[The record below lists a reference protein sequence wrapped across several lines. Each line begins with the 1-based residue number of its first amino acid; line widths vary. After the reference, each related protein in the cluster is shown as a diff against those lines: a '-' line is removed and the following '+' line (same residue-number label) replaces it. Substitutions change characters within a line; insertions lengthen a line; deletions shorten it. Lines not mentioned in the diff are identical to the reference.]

1 MITHFSQSVSKKV
14 QVRLRLTTAKS
25 QIIKRGEEIMSKTT
39 IPSME
44 LARSMNLQSHVMTI
58 EEGLRHSE
66 MIDKLD
72 DARREKL
79 HNIVKWVKDIQVSFI
94 KDLKTLLKTDEKEIK
109 EKILFVLEKQ
119 EKFNKRFVKSIDK
132 VLKDEVELEK
142 IDDKTREFLIAY
154 TTQTKE
160 NLRQDNSHFESEIIK
175 RELEL

>member
-1 MITHFSQSVSKKV
+1 
-14 QVRLRLTTAKS
+14 
-25 QIIKRGEEIMSKTT
+25 MSKAS

-79 HNIVKWVKDIQVSFI
+79 HNIIKWVKDINVSFI
-94 KDLKTLLKTDEKEIK
+94 KDLKTLLKTDEKELK
-109 EKILFVLEKQ
+109 EKILFILEKQ
-119 EKFNKRFVKSIDK
+119 EKFNQRFTKSIDK

-142 IDDKTREFLIAY
+142 IDDKTREYLIKY
-154 TTQTKE
+154 TLETREK
-160 NLRQDNSHFESEIIK
+160 LKDDNSHFESEIIK
-175 RELEL
+175 RELNL

>member
-1 MITHFSQSVSKKV
+1 
-14 QVRLRLTTAKS
+14 
-25 QIIKRGEEIMSKTT
+25 MSKAS

-79 HNIVKWVKDIQVSFI
+79 HNIIKWVKDINVSFI
-94 KDLKTLLKTDEKEIK
+94 KDLKTLLKTDEKELK
-109 EKILFVLEKQ
+109 EKILFILEKQ
-119 EKFNKRFVKSIDK
+119 EKFNQRFTKSIDK

-142 IDDKTREFLIAY
+142 IDDKTREYLIKY
-154 TTQTKE
+154 TLETREKLK
-160 NLRQDNSHFESEIIK
+160 NDNSNFESEIVK
-175 RELEL
+175 RELDL

>member
-1 MITHFSQSVSKKV
+1 
-14 QVRLRLTTAKS
+14 
-25 QIIKRGEEIMSKTT
+25 MSKAS

-79 HNIVKWVKDIQVSFI
+79 HNIIKWVKDINVSFI
-94 KDLKTLLKTDEKEIK
+94 KDLKTLLKADEKELK
-109 EKILFVLEKQ
+109 EKILFILEKQ
-119 EKFNKRFVKSIDK
+119 EKFNQRFTKSIDK

-142 IDDKTREFLIAY
+142 IDDKTREYLIKY
-154 TTQTKE
+154 TLETREKLK
-160 NLRQDNSHFESEIIK
+160 NDNSNFESEIIK
-175 RELEL
+175 RELNL

>member
-1 MITHFSQSVSKKV
+1 
-14 QVRLRLTTAKS
+14 
-25 QIIKRGEEIMSKTT
+25 MSKAS

-79 HNIVKWVKDIQVSFI
+79 HNIIKWVKDINVSFI
-94 KDLKTLLKTDEKEIK
+94 KDLKTLLKTDEKELK
-109 EKILFVLEKQ
+109 EKILFILEKQ
-119 EKFNKRFVKSIDK
+119 EKFNQRFTKSMDK

-142 IDDKTREFLIAY
+142 IDDKTREYLIKY
-154 TTQTKE
+154 TLETREKLK
-160 NLRQDNSHFESEIIK
+160 NDNSNFESEIIK
-175 RELEL
+175 RELNL

>member
-1 MITHFSQSVSKKV
+1 
-14 QVRLRLTTAKS
+14 
-25 QIIKRGEEIMSKTT
+25 MSKAS

-79 HNIVKWVKDIQVSFI
+79 HNIIKWVKDINVSFI
-94 KDLKTLLKTDEKEIK
+94 KDLKTLLKTDEKELK
-109 EKILFVLEKQ
+109 EKILSILEKQ
-119 EKFNKRFVKSIDK
+119 EKFNQRFTKSIDK

-142 IDDKTREFLIAY
+142 IDDKTREYLIKY
-154 TTQTKE
+154 TLETREKLK
-160 NLRQDNSHFESEIIK
+160 NDNSNFESEIVK
-175 RELEL
+175 RELNL

>member
-1 MITHFSQSVSKKV
+1 
-14 QVRLRLTTAKS
+14 
-25 QIIKRGEEIMSKTT
+25 MSKAS

-79 HNIVKWVKDIQVSFI
+79 HNIIKWVKDINVSFI
-94 KDLKTLLKTDEKEIK
+94 KDLKTLLKTDEKELK
-109 EKILFVLEKQ
+109 EKILFILEKQ
-119 EKFNKRFVKSIDK
+119 EKFNQRFTKSIDK

-142 IDDKTREFLIAY
+142 IDDKTREYLIKY
-154 TTQTKE
+154 TLKTREKLK
-160 NLRQDNSHFESEIIK
+160 NDNSNFESEIIK
-175 RELEL
+175 RELNL

>member
-1 MITHFSQSVSKKV
+1 
-14 QVRLRLTTAKS
+14 
-25 QIIKRGEEIMSKTT
+25 MSKAS

-79 HNIVKWVKDIQVSFI
+79 HNIIKWVKDINVSFI
-94 KDLKTLLKTDEKEIK
+94 KDLKTLLKTDEKELK
-109 EKILFVLEKQ
+109 EKILFILEKQ
-119 EKFNKRFVKSIDK
+119 EKFNQRFTKSIDK

-142 IDDKTREFLIAY
+142 IGDKTREYLIKY
-154 TTQTKE
+154 TLETREKLK
-160 NLRQDNSHFESEIIK
+160 NDNSNFESEIVK
-175 RELEL
+175 RELNL